1 MAPAA
6 ELQDSIGVS
15 HQDHQREGIYPL
27 MAEGAGLGG
36 LT

>member
-1 MAPAA
+1 MVPAA

-27 MAEGAGLGG
+27 TAEGAGLGG